1 MLNEKEH
8 KPILFYI
15 VLVLLLFIITIG
27 GIGAYLS
34 YPFAQ
39 KISGNWVSSDQT
51 MNLSSQGQNWELA
64 FPNYQQTNGLTLIY
78 TGVWEAAGVNKYN
91 GSKVGM
97 LSKIDKSLFS
107 DEEIAALQKKSEL
120 YTIKTQTDKELTLKY
135 TKKGIEQIQSTTDLN
150 SIVHMTLE
158 NLHWDKK
165 KEKLYLNSRY
175 FSNERI
181 EFTLKN
187 EK

>member
-1 MLNEKEH
+1 MG
-8 KPILFYI
+8 
-15 VLVLLLFIITIG
+15 V
-27 GIGAYLS
+27 YLS
-34 YPFAQ
+34 YPFVQ
-39 KISGNWVSSDQT
+39 KISGSWVSSDQK

-64 FPNYQQTNGLTLIY
+64 IPNYQQTNGLTLIY

-91 GSKVGM
+91 GDNVEL

-107 DEEIAALQKKSEL
+107 DEAIAALQKKSEL
-120 YTIKTQTDKELTLKY
+120 YTIETQTKKELTLKY
-135 TKKGIEQIQSTTDLN
+135 TKKGIKQIQSATDLN
-150 SIVHMTLE
+150 AIVHMTLE

-165 KEKLYLNSRY
+165 KEKLYLNSHY

-181 EFTLKN
+181 EFTLIN